1 MVVESKAMDHIRKVL
16 EKIGGGINTSL
27 KAVL

>member
-16 EKIGGGINTSL
+16 EKIGGVNTSL
-27 KAVL
+27 KAVI